1 MGGGLSNRWDRRSFV
16 RMSGMISLNFSKQ
29 GASPLHLLK
38 NMLVFYYKE
47 QLQNSGKTGEEK
59 DYYER

>member
-1 MGGGLSNRWDRRSFV
+1 MGGGLFNRSDRRWFIRIEST
-16 RMSGMISLNFSKQ
+16 ISLNFSKQ

-38 NMLVFYYKE
+38 NMLVLYYKKR
-47 QLQNSGKTGEEK
+47 LQNSEKTREEK